1 MAECETDNRKREISS
16 IWHLAESERCVNYRR
31 LVTVLHT
38 LLFQNLEQQ
47 IIWTFMEL
55 DHLLIHTVQQN
66 TQNNKEM
73 IHQRNMRR
81 AMTMTMMMRKVRIV
95 TWTMMMIMMLMKMMM
110 LLRIVTLSWAEVHEE
125 SSSPF
130 EFWVHSEYLRIVII
144 IIIIITIIIIMML
157 IADH

>member
-1 MAECETDNRKREISS
+1 
-16 IWHLAESERCVNYRR
+16 
-31 LVTVLHT
+31 
-38 LLFQNLEQQ
+38 
-47 IIWTFMEL
+47 MEL

-95 TWTMMMIMMLMKMMM
+95 TWKMMMMIMMKMMM

-157 IADH
+157 IADQ

>member
-1 MAECETDNRKREISS
+1 
-16 IWHLAESERCVNYRR
+16 
-31 LVTVLHT
+31 
-38 LLFQNLEQQ
+38 
-47 IIWTFMEL
+47 MEL

-95 TWTMMMIMMLMKMMM
+95 TWTMMMMMMMLMIMMKMTM

-157 IADH
+157 IADQ

>member
-1 MAECETDNRKREISS
+1 
-16 IWHLAESERCVNYRR
+16 
-31 LVTVLHT
+31 
-38 LLFQNLEQQ
+38 
-47 IIWTFMEL
+47 MEL

-66 TQNNKEM
+66 TQTNEEM

-95 TWTMMMIMMLMKMMM
+95 TWTMMMMMLMMMMMMMLMIMMKMMM

-144 IIIIITIIIIMML
+144 TIIIITIIIIMML
-157 IADH
+157 IADQ

>member
-1 MAECETDNRKREISS
+1 
-16 IWHLAESERCVNYRR
+16 
-31 LVTVLHT
+31 
-38 LLFQNLEQQ
+38 
-47 IIWTFMEL
+47 MEL

-66 TQNNKEM
+66 TQTNEEM

-95 TWTMMMIMMLMKMMM
+95 TWTMMMMMMMMMMMIMMKMMM

-144 IIIIITIIIIMML
+144 TIIIITIIIIMML
-157 IADH
+157 IADQ